1 MTFDQVNQLEKD
13 GDVVAQAQAIASL
26 EALKHH
32 SFSIV
37 NALNNILT
45 DSKVLSISCVLLSNT
60 SLKMKFFSSRYYC
73 DI

>member
-26 EALKHH
+26 EALKQH

-37 NALNNILT
+37 NALKNVLS
-45 DSKVLSISCVLLSNT
+45 DSKVLSGPCVLFL
-60 SLKMKFFSSRYYC
+60 
-73 DI
+73 